1 MMSVLRGLGRWIAYL
16 YLFYLALSFLVV
28 LPALNI
34 LAPRVVQDVLSRE
47 LRSELLIFNPF
58 TLALEVR
65 RASLHEKDGHQPIA
79 LRRVLVDLSL
89 ESLVQPG
96 IVLDAFSIEDIDLH
110 VLRHEDGR
118 FHFADLIDEADTPDD
133 ADDSSPLLLTIHD
146 VLIHAHT
153 LRYTDA
159 SRPGTYTTVQR
170 DLELHTRN
178 LSTVP
183 ERQGDGRLEL
193 VSDGGGRLAW
203 RGEMD
208 LAAGHSAGT
217 LLLEGLDLTH
227 AWRYG
232 AADLDFVTQSSRF
245 DASLNYRAN
254 WQQQA
259 QFVLQDSRLHFYD
272 AVFVPKNADSLPN
285 THVGLKNI
293 YFEDLGLD
301 LTAQSI
307 TLGALKFDGLD
318 IAGFDRDGRI
328 SPLELFLGT
337 GDAPESADV
346 DPVNTPDAGE
356 APAWTVSVD
365 SVEGRNNQLS
375 WRTDYLSPETLLVT
389 PLDVTATS
397 LHWPATAPSPLQ
409 LDLAINTDTRIYVDG
424 AVHIAEGSGTVNLEL
439 ADFPLSWINPLWTDQ
454 LRTDIQ
460 RGRLSLEVSSELGAF
475 SLKQARAD
483 IQIRS
488 FGTTLHET
496 GEEAFSL
503 DALDLANVA
512 VDIPQQV
519 VAIDAL
525 TLERPAGSLHIQK
538 NGQMNINGVVREA
551 GTEATP
557 PQDASQ
563 NESPWRVQLAKLALH
578 NGRLDF
584 ADRSLPLPFK
594 TLVDGIEAEV
604 RDIDT
609 AAESPLTVDLRGTV
623 DGYAPVLIQGSG
635 RAFAD
640 APDGELHL
648 NFRGVDI
655 ATMSPY
661 SGTYAG
667 YTIESGTLTLDLR
680 YGLNGQAIDGDNRI
694 VISQMALG
702 EPVDSDLAIDVPLK
716 LGIALLT
723 DSEGVID
730 LSVPV
735 SGSVDD
741 PEFSLGKVIG
751 RAISNVIIKAVS
763 APFRLLAGLVG
774 SDADLENV
782 AFAAGSTALDET
794 ARGTLAT
801 LAQALEKRPQ
811 LQLRIGGGADPVD
824 DARLL
829 REQQLG
835 QRLIDAGLAAES
847 LAARDDAFVAA
858 INALYSQTFPPAA
871 KATEEAPID
880 SAQQWQTLANREPLL
895 PSALEQ
901 LATERAATAK
911 RELVT
916 TLGVDAARV
925 AISFDDELKQASVK
939 MSVDS

>member
-1 MMSVLRGLGRWIAYL
+1 MSVLRGLARWIAYL
-16 YLFYLALSFLVV
+16 YLFYLAVSFLVV
-28 LPALNI
+28 LPALNL
-34 LAPRVVQDVLSRE
+34 LAPRLVQDALNRE

-65 RASLHEKDGHQPIA
+65 RASLHEQDGHQPLA

-96 IVLDAFSIEDIDLH
+96 IVLDTFAIEDVDLH
-110 VLRHEDGR
+110 VLRYEDGR
-118 FHFADLIDEADTPDD
+118 FHFADLIDETDASDEADTSD
-133 ADDSSPLLLTIHD
+133 PLLLTIHE

-159 SRPGTYTTVQR
+159 SRPGTYTTVQQ

-183 ERQGDGRLEL
+183 DRQGDGRLEL

-217 LLLEGLDLTH
+217 LTLEGLDLTH

-232 AADLDFVTQSSRF
+232 AADLDFVTQSSLF
-245 DASLNYRAN
+245 DASLNYEAN
-254 WQQQA
+254 WQQAA
-259 QFVLQDSRLHFYD
+259 QFLLRNSRLHFYD
-272 AVFVPKNADSLPN
+272 AVFIPKNLESLPD
-285 THVGLKNI
+285 THVALRNLRLEG
-293 YFEDLGLD
+293 LGLD
-301 LTAQSI
+301 LATESV
-307 TLGALKFDGLD
+307 TLDAVTFDGLD
-318 IAGFDRDGRI
+318 IAGFDRAGRI

-337 GDAPESADV
+337 DNSSRAPGQEPAT
-346 DPVNTPDAGE
+346 TPEAAE
-356 APAWTVSVD
+356 APAWSVSVA

-389 PLDVTATS
+389 PLDVSITA
-397 LHWPATAPSPLQ
+397 LRWPAAAPSPMQ
-409 LDLAINTDTRIYVDG
+409 LDLAINGDTRIHMDG
-424 AVHIAEGSGTVNLEL
+424 AVHIGEGSGAVELEL
-439 ADFPLSWINPLWTDQ
+439 ADFPLTWINPLWTEQ

-460 RGRLSLEVSSELGAF
+460 RGMLSLALRSELATF
-475 SLKQARAD
+475 APQQVRANL
-483 IQIRS
+483 QIRS
-488 FGTTLHET
+488 FGSTLHET

-503 DALDLANVA
+503 DALDLDNVA
-512 VDIPQQV
+512 VDVPQQV
-519 VAIDAL
+519 VTIDSL
-525 TLERPAGSLHIQK
+525 TLERPAGSLHVQK
-538 NGQMNINGVVREA
+538 NGQMNINGVVREP
-551 GTEATP
+551 GTEATSP
-557 PQDASQ
+557 ADTSPDEA
-563 NESPWRVQLAKLALH
+563 PWRVQLAELALH

-584 ADRSLPLPFK
+584 ADSSLPLPFK

-609 AAESPLTVDLRGTV
+609 AAETPLTVDLRGTV

-635 RAFAD
+635 HAFAD
-640 APDGELHL
+640 APDGELRL

-680 YGLNGQAIDGDNRI
+680 YGLSGQAIDGDNRI

-751 RAISNVIIKAVS
+751 RAISNVIVKAVS

-774 SDADLENV
+774 SDADLEHV

-794 ARGTLAT
+794 ARNTLAT
-801 LAQALEKRPQ
+801 LAKALEKRPQ

-847 LAARDDAFVAA
+847 LAARDEAYVAA
-858 INALYSQTFPPAA
+858 INALYSQTFPAA
-871 KATEEAPID
+871 AESAEDAPID
-880 SAQQWQTLANREPLL
+880 SAQQWQALANQEPLL
-895 PSALEQ
+895 PSALER

-916 TLGVDAARV
+916 ALGVDAARV
-925 AISFDDELKQASVK
+925 AISFDDELKQASVQ